1 MASRLSQYLR
11 DEITRRGW
19 LNKDLAQA
27 AGLKEGS
34 LSYILNNPTSI
45 PRLDTLQALA
55 TALDV
60 PLTRLIQLCGYPLE
74 SDRFSLEDE
83 QALAHLRST
92 PLMAVLLGKLMD
104 MPDPA
109 RRYLLVLVQS
119 TDWDKF
125 VFLLRSHVTSF
136 GGDDPDSFTGPSDS
150 LSAPLES
157 SSETTGEA

>member
-1 MASRLSQYLR
+1 MTSRLSQYLR
-11 DEITRRGW
+11 DEISRRGW

-74 SDRFSLEDE
+74 PERFSLEDE
-83 QALAHLRST
+83 QALAQVRAT
-92 PLMAVLLGKLMD
+92 PHMAVLLDKLMD
-104 MPDPA
+104 MPDTA

-125 VFLLRSHVTSF
+125 VFLSRGYMERF
-136 GGDDPDSFTGPSDS
+136 DRDDGPDPPE
-150 LSAPLES
+150 A
-157 SSETTGEA
+157 SSETTDEA